1 MHVFSVSGGATM
13 EAAMAAYDKC
23 EVGETAYFRPGDDS
37 VRNFQNVYVQAE
49 MMQDDGLI
57 EILALEHQGQM
68 VSAVQF
74 KRLK

>member
-1 MHVFSVSGGATM
+1 METAM
-13 EAAMAAYDKC
+13 EAYNKC
-23 EVGETAYFRPGDDS
+23 AVGETAYLHPGDDS

-49 MMQDDGLI
+49 MIQDEGLI
-57 EILALEHQGQM
+57 EILALEHRGAM